1 MRWVHIITCCFAHLS
16 ILWLAYEDYRALRGM
31 YKSVCKCLL
40 LKQNR
45 HLIPTGQELQHC
57 TLWNLNSHSDYG
69 DPPGWPC
76 YSLAQVSHSSQY
88 SLNTAHTRLREPS
101 LTVLYV
107 GWTPRARRSLCLGL
121 MAPMGPTYPS
131 VCAGLFNSLKS
142 TELWL

>member
-31 YKSVCKCLL
+31 HKSVCKCLL

-69 DPPGWPC
+69 DPPAWPC

-88 SLNTAHTRLREPS
+88 SLNPAHTRLA
-101 LTVLYV
+101 
-107 GWTPRARRSLCLGL
+107 RALSHSPVCGVDSWLPWGL
-121 MAPMGPTYPS
+121 LIHPS
-131 VCAGLFNSLKS
+131 VLDCL
-142 TELWL
+142 TR